1 MRTLKMLDSS
11 CNWGRLPCDERAIAD
26 ATVGVFMQPLQH
38 ASLPP
43 AKLTVPAIR
52 LTGVRTD
59 AAF

>member
-1 MRTLKMLDSS
+1 MLDSS